1 MLNLF
6 AISAPGLAPLI
17 AAELTALGV
26 SVGTVEREGV
36 AWSGTLDD
44 VYLANLHLRT
54 ASRIVTRVATF
65 RAATFFEL
73 ERRAKRI
80 AWGEYVSRGRPV
92 RFRVTCRKSRLYH
105 SGAVA
110 QRLAESVVPIVG
122 DEQLVGVAKGEDEID
137 APDAQLFV
145 VRVDHDELTI
155 SADSSGALLHRRGYR
170 QAVAKAPLRETLAA
184 AMLIGSGWDGH
195 APLVDPMCGSGTIA
209 IEAALLARRMAPGRR
224 RHFAFEQWPGFDE
237 RRWAGHRM
245 RAREAELDWA
255 PGVIRGSDRDAGAV
269 RAALANADR
278 AEVAS
283 DVDISQRAVSD
294 SEPAGSRGWVVTN
307 PPYGV
312 RVGASDVRN
321 LYAQVGK
328 VLRHT
333 YPGWRVALL
342 SADAALE
349 RQIGVTL
356 EQVFGTSNGGIPVR
370 LVAGLVDTV
379 PVRGAGTGRGVSER
393 SARNRG
399 DDADVDAP

>member
-17 AAELTALGV
+17 AAELTALGL

-54 ASRIVTRVATF
+54 ASRVITRVATF
-65 RAATFFEL
+65 KATTFFEL
-73 ERRAKRI
+73 ERRARKI
-80 AWGEYVSRGRPV
+80 AWSEYVTRGRPV

-110 QRLAESVVPIVG
+110 QRLAEAVAPIVG
-122 DEQLVGVAKGEDEID
+122 DEALVGVAKADDETD

-145 VRVDHDELTI
+145 VRLDHDELTI

-184 AMLIGSGWDGH
+184 AMLIASGWDGR

-224 RHFAFEQWPGFDE
+224 RHFAFEHWPGFDE
-237 RRWAGHRM
+237 RRWAGHRL
-245 RAREAELDWA
+245 RAREAELDRA
-255 PGVIRGSDRDAGAV
+255 PGVIRGADRDAGAV
-269 RAALANADR
+269 RASLDNAER
-278 AEVAS
+278 AEVS
-283 DVDISQRAVSD
+283 GDVDISQRAVSD

-328 VLRHT
+328 VLRHI
-333 YPGWRVALL
+333 YPGWRVAVL

-349 RQIGVTL
+349 RQLWVKL
-356 EQVFGTSNGGIPVR
+356 EQLFGTSNGGIPVR
-370 LVAGLVDTV
+370 LVGGTVAVEAAPRSRAGRKLVDEE
-379 PVRGAGTGRGVSER
+379 A
-393 SARNRG
+393 
-399 DDADVDAP
+399 DD